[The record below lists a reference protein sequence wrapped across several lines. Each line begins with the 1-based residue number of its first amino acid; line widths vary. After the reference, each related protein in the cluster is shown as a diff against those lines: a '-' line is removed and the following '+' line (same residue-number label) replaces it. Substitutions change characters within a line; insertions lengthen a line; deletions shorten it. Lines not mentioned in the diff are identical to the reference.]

1 MQRSDLIGQYVGQ
14 TEKVTRS
21 VIEKS
26 KGGVLFVD
34 EAYRLTPRDSTK
46 YYGQCAVEELMK
58 EMEIHDPVM
67 IFAGYPKEMKQFF
80 DSNAGLYRRIPLV
93 LNFPDYSREELG
105 KILQS
110 VLIQNQYHVDD
121 DSSIEEAIGQLQ
133 DQQIACMNAGICQ
146 LIFQKARD
154 SLINRLDPLD
164 FMSADLN
171 IFSKNDVI
179 TAARS
184 LPTIPVGRL

>member
-1 MQRSDLIGQYVGQ
+1 
-14 TEKVTRS
+14 
-21 VIEKS
+21 
-26 KGGVLFVD
+26 
-34 EAYRLTPRDSTK
+34 
-46 YYGQCAVEELMK
+46 MK

-67 IFAGYPKEMKQFF
+67 IFAGYPREMKQFF

-154 SLINRLDPLD
+154 SLINRLDPHD

-171 IFSKNDVI
+171 IFQKMMS
-179 TAARS
+179 
-184 LPTIPVGRL
+184 